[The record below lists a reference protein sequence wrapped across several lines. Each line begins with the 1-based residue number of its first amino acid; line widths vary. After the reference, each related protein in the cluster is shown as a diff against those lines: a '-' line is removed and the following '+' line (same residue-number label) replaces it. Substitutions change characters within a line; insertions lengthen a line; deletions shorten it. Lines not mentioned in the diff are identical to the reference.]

1 MIRTGTAIVGLALG
15 LTLASCT
22 PEDAGVEGTVRPNA
36 AGLVPLPCDGSEP
49 MDPAHPAY
57 CSRGRVYV
65 RPQVRA
71 ALIDAAREMA
81 ERFPGTRLIF
91 MDASGADG
99 RVPFEPHL
107 SHGDGRQV
115 DISLFYVS
123 LDGDQIQGTPPGSRL
138 NGYGNYEPPRPG
150 DPQPCR
156 GIDRPND
163 DRDPPADRAWR
174 LDDERSRALTE
185 ILSANSAVRR
195 ILIEPHLER
204 RWHLESD
211 PKLRFAGC
219 QAARHD
225 DHLHVDFN

>member
-1 MIRTGTAIVGLALG
+1 LRHLGISLVALLAAACQPG
-15 LTLASCT
+15 AMRGS
-22 PEDAGVEGTVRPNA
+22 AGGEQGPNA
-36 AGLVPLPCDGSEP
+36 AGLVRLPCDGSEP
-49 MDPAHPAY
+49 LRPAHPFY
-57 CSRGRVYV
+57 CSRDRIYV
-65 RPQVRA
+65 RPEARDV
-71 ALIDAAREMA
+71 LVDAAREMA
-81 ERFPGTRLIF
+81 RRYPGTVITF

-115 DISLFYVS
+115 DLSLFYTS
-123 LDGDQIQGTPPGSRL
+123 LDGSRIDGSPPGSRP
-138 NGYGNYEPPRPG
+138 NGYGNYEPPRTG

-174 LDDERSRALTE
+174 LDEARSRSLTE
-185 ILSANSAVRR
+185 ILAGDRRVRR

-204 RWHLESD
+204 RFGMEGED
-211 PKLRFAGC
+211 KLRFAGC

-225 DHLHVDFN
+225 DHLHVDFR

>member
-1 MIRTGTAIVGLALG
+1 LNRLSISLVALLVVACQPG
-15 LTLASCT
+15 A
-22 PEDAGVEGTVRPNA
+22 PRGAGDSEQGPNA
-36 AGLVPLPCDGSEP
+36 AGLVRLPCDGSEP
-49 MDPAHPAY
+49 LRPAHPFY
-57 CSRGRVYV
+57 CSRDRIYV
-65 RPQVRA
+65 RPEARD
-71 ALIDAAREMA
+71 ALVEAAREMA
-81 ERFPGTRLIF
+81 RRFPGTQITY

-99 RVPFEPHL
+99 QVPFEPHL

-115 DISLFYVS
+115 DLSLFYTS
-123 LDGDQIQGTPPGSRL
+123 LDGAPIHGSPPGSRA

-174 LDDERSRALTE
+174 LDEARSRALTE
-185 ILSANSAVRR
+185 ILAADSHVRR

-204 RWHLESD
+204 RWTLED
-211 PKLRFAGC
+211 HPKLRFAGC

-225 DHLHVDFN
+225 DHLHVDFD